1 MPKLPILVKPLVTQ
15 VLTPNPDRLPAS
27 GELKRH
33 SISMSPAG
41 QGMPVRS
48 TTGYSAVSAVVLSC
62 R

>member
-1 MPKLPILVKPLVTQ
+1 LVKPLVTQ

-27 GELKRH
+27 GELNRH

-48 TTGYSAVSAVVLSC
+48 TTGYSAVSPVVLSC

>member
-15 VLTPNPDRLPAS
+15 VLTPKPERLPAS
-27 GELKRH
+27 GELNRH

-48 TTGYSAVSAVVLSC
+48 TTGYSLLSARVLNC
-62 R
+62 K